1 VHFFDES
8 TPLFKALASL
18 AKLRHQW
25 IALRRGRQYLH
36 DISGDGEHFGMPRKL
51 GERLLGLVA
60 WSRVMGDH
68 EMLVVLNTDDEQ
80 KQEMYA
86 TLNPNLRVEGDELEL
101 LFSYT
106 PERGAESVQ
115 SPQYALT
122 RATVERRGD
131 HICARLILGPA
142 GFAIYTTHKVLVPSR
157 MQPR

>member
-36 DISGDGEHFGMPRKL
+36 DISGDGEHFGAPRKL

-68 EMLVVLNTDDEQ
+68 EMLVVLNTDEGQ
-80 KQEMYA
+80 KHEMYA
-86 TLNPNLRVEGDELEL
+86 TLNPNLRAEGDELEL

-106 PERGAESVQ
+106 PEHGAESVQ
-115 SPQYALT
+115 SPQYALP

-131 HICARLILGPA
+131 NICTRLILGPA
-142 GFAIYTTHKVLVPSR
+142 GFAIYTTRKGLMEPG
-157 MQPR
+157 M